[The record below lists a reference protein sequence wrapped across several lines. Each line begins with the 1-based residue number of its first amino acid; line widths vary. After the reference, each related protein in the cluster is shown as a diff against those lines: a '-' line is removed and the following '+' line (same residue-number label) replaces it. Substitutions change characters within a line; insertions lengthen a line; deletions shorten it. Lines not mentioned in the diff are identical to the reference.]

1 VTIGLPDSVARM
13 SVESSAPARSGTQWI
28 IEAEGQQAVLVEVGG
43 GLRTYTA
50 AGHEVLDG
58 FAADEIAPAC
68 AGQILAPWP
77 NRIRDGQYSFEGEAY
92 QLALTEPAK
101 HTAIHGLVNWSRWH
115 LVEQK
120 SDSVTLEYDLPPQV
134 GYPWSLL
141 LRTRWSIGADG
152 LRADHEVRNTSE
164 GNAPFGFSVHPY
176 FMLPGTSVE
185 EIRLQ
190 VPARTRVLA
199 DSRLLPIGAVKI
211 AGSEY
216 DYAEPRPIG
225 EAILDLTFGDIVPD
239 ADGTSA
245 VTLAAPSGRSISV
258 WADATFRWWQV
269 FTGDT
274 LGGERHRRSVA
285 IEPMT
290 CPPDA
295 FRSGRD
301 LTVLVPGETWH
312 GSWGVR
318 PALG

>member
-1 VTIGLPDSVARM
+1 MTVDNV
-13 SVESSAPARSGTQWI
+13 PAHSGTQWI
-28 IEAEGQQAVLVEVGG
+28 IEAEGQRAVLVEIGG
-43 GLRTYTA
+43 GIRTYTV
-50 AGHEVLDG
+50 AGREILDG
-58 FAADEIAPAC
+58 FAETEIAPAG

-77 NRIRDGQYSFEGEAY
+77 NRIRDGQYTFEEQSR
-92 QLALTEPAK
+92 QLALTEPAT
-101 HTAIHGLVNWSRWH
+101 HTAIHGLVNWSRWR

-120 SDSVTLEYDLPPQV
+120 ADAVTLEFDLPAQA

-152 LRADHEVRNTSE
+152 LRADHEVTNTSDH
-164 GNAPFGFSVHPY
+164 NAPFGFSVHPY
-176 FMLPGTSVE
+176 FVLAGVPVE
-185 EIRLQ
+185 DICLK

-216 DYAEPRPIG
+216 DYTEPRRIG
-225 EAILDLTFGDIVPD
+225 AAVLDTTFGDIINDP
-239 ADGTSA
+239 DGTSA
-245 VTLAAPSGRSISV
+245 VTLTGPAGTSALTV
-258 WADATFRWWQV
+258 WADGKFKWWQV

-274 LGGERHRRSVA
+274 LRGERHRRSVA

-301 LTVLVPGETWH
+301 LTVLTPGQTWTAT
-312 GSWGVR
+312 WGVR
-318 PALG
+318 PSAA